1 MDHPTAQTIRK
12 LTLAPLLAAVMLIFL
27 YAVQP
32 EIFGSSWTLLLLQ
45 LNFLSLFPL
54 LAYPIQPLVPTF
66 RDKGRDGQRYL
77 AMIFAFIGYLLD
89 CLWNLCIR
97 TSQELCLIGWV
108 YFLSGILVL
117 LLNRL
122 CGLRA
127 SGHAAG
133 ISAVV
138 CLLTALGHPET
149 LFVTLPLL
157 CLVCWASMATK
168 RHTFKQF
175 IAGMLIPM
183 VLTAL
188 LAAL

>member
-1 MDHPTAQTIRK
+1 MNHPIAQTIRK
-12 LTLAPLLAAVMLIFL
+12 LTLAPLLAAVMLIHL

-32 EIFGSSWTLLLLQ
+32 EIFGSAEVLFRQ
-45 LNFLSLFPL
+45 LSLLSLFPL
-54 LAYPIQPLVPTF
+54 LAYPIQPLVPVF

-89 CLWNLCIR
+89 WLMNLCTR
-97 TSQELCLIGWV
+97 ASQELCLIGWA
-108 YFLSGILVL
+108 YFLSGVIVL
-117 LLNRL
+117 LLNRF

-138 CLLTALGHPET
+138 CLPVALGHSET
-149 LFVTLPLL
+149 LAVSLPLL
-157 CLVCWASMATK
+157 CLVCWSSIAAK
-168 RHTFKQF
+168 RHTFTQF
-175 IAGMLIPM
+175 IVGMLIPM

>member
-1 MDHPTAQTIRK
+1 MNHSIAQTIRK

-32 EIFGSSWTLLLLQ
+32 EIFGSAEVLFRQ
-45 LNFLSLFPL
+45 LIFLSLFPL
-54 LAYPIQPLVPTF
+54 LAYPIQPLVPAF

-77 AMIFAFIGYLLD
+77 AMIFAFIGYLWD
-89 CLWNLCIR
+89 CFLNICIR
-97 TSQELCLIGWV
+97 ASQELCLIGWV
-108 YFLSGILVL
+108 YLLSGVIVL
-117 LLNRL
+117 FLNRL

-127 SGHAAG
+127 SGYAAG

-138 CLLTALGHPET
+138 CLLAALGHPKT
-149 LFVTLPLL
+149 LFGTLPLL
-157 CLVCWASMATK
+157 CLVCWASMTTK
-168 RHTFKQF
+168 RHTLKQF
-175 IAGMLIPM
+175 IAGMLIPI